1 VVDWRRGCAKVEKG
15 GRHRWPTLLKGATA
29 RIREVRPPTRGP
41 GHSARFLTS
50 SNRVKSIQH
59 VSNLFQIISN
69 LIHSKRSFVKLKKSE
84 IKYDFKVFMKGTTFS
99 IGTSPYSKWILN
111 QNLGKTMSVFDFK
124 NLIKIAINGL

>member
-29 RIREVRPPTRGP
+29 RIREVSPPTRGP

-69 LIHSKRSFVKLKKSE
+69 LIHSKRSFVKLEKSE
-84 IKYDFKVFMKGTTFS
+84 IKYDFKVFKKGTTFS
-99 IGTSPYSKWILN
+99 IFKMDFESKF
-111 QNLGKTMSVFDFK
+111 GKTMSVFDFR